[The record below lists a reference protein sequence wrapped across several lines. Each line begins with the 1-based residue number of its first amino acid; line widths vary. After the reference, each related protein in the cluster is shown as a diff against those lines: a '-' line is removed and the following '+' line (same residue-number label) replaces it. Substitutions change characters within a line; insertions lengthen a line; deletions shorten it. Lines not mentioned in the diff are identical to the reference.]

1 MKRATLSFIA
11 LCIASCGGS
20 YEPHTASTDEPQS
33 DLDSYE
39 ARIGALRLELDG
51 VVPARQPGEPLAD
64 APPTS
69 ESCDRAAELRDRICD
84 LSQRICDIAT
94 RDPSSADVALK
105 CQRADDACQ
114 DARRR
119 VSSACGGRWAR

>member
-1 MKRATLSFIA
+1 MKRATLFFIA

-20 YEPHTASTDEPQS
+20 YPPHTAPTEEPQS
-33 DLDSYE
+33 DLESYE

-51 VVPARQPGEPLAD
+51 VAPARQPGEPLAT
-64 APPTS
+64 PPTS
-69 ESCDRAAELRDRICD
+69 ESCDLAADLRDRICD
-84 LSQRICDIAT
+84 LSQRICDIAA
-94 RDPSSADVALK
+94 RDPSSADTSLK

-119 VSSACGGRWAR
+119 VSDACGGRWNR